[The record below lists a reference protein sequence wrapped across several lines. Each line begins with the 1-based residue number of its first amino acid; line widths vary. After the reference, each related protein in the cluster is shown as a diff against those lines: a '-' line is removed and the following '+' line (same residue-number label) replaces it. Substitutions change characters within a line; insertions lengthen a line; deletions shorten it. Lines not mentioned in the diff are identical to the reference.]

1 MITKTFKMIYHIL
14 SPSERKKAV
23 VISVMVLF
31 MAFFDMIGVAAIM
44 PFITIA
50 GNPEV
55 IQSNTYLSTVYNYLG
70 FKNEYDFIFFTGIVV
85 FILLIVS
92 LLIKTITTYYQLR
105 FTLTREFTIGLRL
118 IQGYLKQPYEWF
130 LNRNS
135 ADLGKNILGEVN
147 YVINEALNPLGMLFS
162 QSVVA
167 FTLLALLIVVNPF
180 LAVSLFLVLGTSY
193 ALIYVYLRKRIDT
206 IGTSRGIV
214 NRKRFTSVTEA
225 FWAVKD
231 IKIGG
236 YEETYV
242 QRFATPARLYA
253 HYQSTARVVEQS
265 PKFLLEGV
273 IFGGLIAVL
282 LFFLRSTGNL
292 DQVLPTITVY
302 AFATYKLMPA
312 LQQAYASF
320 SKLRYSK
327 NGLEMLYKE
336 ITELKKT
343 PKVIQGNPVFALNNH
358 IQLNNLTYS
367 YPKSDKCALNGLS
380 VEIPAKKTIG
390 LVGASGSGKTTTVD
404 VILGLLEPQIGEL
417 YVDDMR
423 IDATNRSSWQKMI
436 GYVPQQIYLS
446 DSSIMNNI
454 AFGLDDHQ
462 IDTDAVERAARIA
475 HLHEFIVNELPD
487 GYQTEVGE
495 RGVRLSGGQRQRI
508 GIARALYHSPQILIM
523 DEATSALDNLTE
535 QAVMEAVNEL
545 SNQIT
550 IILIAHRL
558 TTVKQ
563 CHCIYLL
570 EKGQVIATGTYDELI
585 RESDHFKKM
594 ALV

>member
-1 MITKTFKMIYHIL
+1 MIAKSYKMIYHIL
-14 SPSERKKAV
+14 SPSERKKAI

-31 MAFFDMIGVAAIM
+31 MALFDMIGVAAIM
-44 PFITIA
+44 PFIMIA

-55 IQSNTYLSTVYNYLG
+55 IHSNIYLSTVYTYIG
-70 FKNEYDFIFFTGIVV
+70 FSNDYDFIFFTGIVV

-92 LLIKTITTYYQLR
+92 LLIKTITIYFQLR

-135 ADLGKNILGEVN
+135 ADLGKNILGEVS
-147 YVINEALNPLGMLFS
+147 YVINEALNPLLMLFS
-162 QSVVA
+162 QGVVA
-167 FTLLALLIVVNPF
+167 FALLALLITVNPF
-180 LAVSLFLVLGTSY
+180 LAVSLFLVLGSSY
-193 ALIYVYLRKRIDT
+193 ALIYVYIRKRIDS
-206 IGTSRGIV
+206 IGKSRGVV
-214 NRKRFTSVTEA
+214 NKKRFTSVTEA

-253 HYQSTARVVEQS
+253 HYQSTARVVEQL

-282 LFFLRSTGNL
+282 LYFLRSTGNL
-292 DQVLPTITVY
+292 DQVLPTVTVY

-320 SKLRYSK
+320 TKLRYSK
-327 NGLEMLYKE
+327 NGLEMLHRE
-336 ITELKKT
+336 IMQLKKS
-343 PKVIQGNPVFALNNH
+343 PKITQGNPVLAINDK
-358 IQLNNLTYS
+358 IQLDNLSYS
-367 YPKSDKCALNGLS
+367 YPKSDKYALNGLNL
-380 VEIPAKKTIG
+380 EIPAKKTIG

-404 VILGLLEPQIGEL
+404 VILGLLEPQIGDL
-417 YVDDMR
+417 FVDGVR

-454 AFGLDDHQ
+454 AFGLDDNQ
-462 IDTDAVERAARIA
+462 IDKDAVERAARIA
-475 HLHEFIVNELPD
+475 HLHDFIVNDLPD

-508 GIARALYHSPQILIM
+508 GIARALYHSPQVLIM

-535 QAVMEAVNEL
+535 QAVMEAVNAL

-570 EKGQVIATGTYDELI
+570 EKGQVIATGNYDELI
-585 RESDHFKKM
+585 HKSDYFKKM

>member
-1 MITKTFKMIYHIL
+1 MIANTYKMIYHIL
-14 SPSERKKAV
+14 SPSERKKAL

-31 MAFFDMIGVAAIM
+31 MALFDMIGVAAIL

-55 IQSNTYLSTVYNYLG
+55 IHNNTYLSTVYYYLG
-70 FKNEYDFIFFTGIVV
+70 FSNDYDFIFFTGIVV
-85 FILLIVS
+85 FILLMVS
-92 LLIKTITTYYQLR
+92 LIIKTITIYYQLR
-105 FTLTREFTIGLRL
+105 FTLTREFSIGLRL

-147 YVINEALNPLGMLFS
+147 YVINEALNPLVMLFS
-162 QSVVA
+162 QGVVA
-167 FTLLALLIVVNPF
+167 LTLLALLIAVNPF

-193 ALIYVYLRKRIDT
+193 GLIYVYLRKRIES
-206 IGTSRGIV
+206 IGKSRGV
-214 NRKRFTSVTEA
+214 ANRKRFTSVTEA

-242 QRFATPARLYA
+242 RRFATPARQYA
-253 HYQSTARVVEQS
+253 HYQSTARVVEQT

-282 LFFLRSTGNL
+282 LYFLRSTGNL

-320 SKLRYSK
+320 TKLRYSK

-336 ITELKKT
+336 IMQLSKT
-343 PKVIQGNPVFALNNH
+343 QRVPEGGQVIAFNDR
-358 IQLNNLTYS
+358 IQLNNLTYN
-367 YPKSDKCALNGLS
+367 YPKSDQYALNGLS
-380 VEIPAKKTIG
+380 LEIPARKTIG

-404 VILGLLEPQIGEL
+404 VILGLLEPQLGDFS
-417 YVDDMR
+417 VDDVR

-454 AFGLDDHQ
+454 AFGLEDNQ
-462 IDTDAVERAARIA
+462 IDMDAVERAARIA
-475 HLHEFIVNELPD
+475 HLHEFIVNELPL
-487 GYQTEVGE
+487 GYKTEVGE

-535 QAVMEAVNEL
+535 QSVMEAVNEL
-545 SNQIT
+545 SNKIT
-550 IILIAHRL
+550 IVLIAHRL

-570 EKGQVIATGTYDELI
+570 EKGKVIANGSYDELI
-585 RESDHFKKM
+585 SKSDYFKKM